1 MNHDTVLCMNKNSEQ
16 PLNFILIANPENR
29 RVGFLQQAL
38 THFNLP
44 PATVIDYADLISGK
58 QTLEQFNAPNTIIRF
73 DSPEKNFD
81 IDQAIIA
88 AGFNVSDNGQHQR
101 ISPGEAMELE
111 FDKGRILY
119 PRQWYLGWRYLL
131 QKWESQ
137 LTPLLGNFMNHP
149 QDIAVMFDKPA
160 CHERFSH
167 HNIPVPRSLGKIHNY
182 EHLREQMQIQGIE
195 RVFVKLSHGS
205 AASGVVAYRANSRFE
220 SAITTVER
228 VRENGETL
236 LYNSRK
242 ISHYTRREEIADTI
256 NILTAEGVQVEEWL
270 PKAHLQGCG
279 FDVRVVVINGEA
291 QHIVVRLGKSPMTNL
306 HLGNERGDTE
316 EFLAK
321 VGAENWEM
329 MKRTCEQAAALFPN
343 SLYCGVDLLIL
354 PDWKNH
360 AILEINAF
368 GDLLPGILWNGMDTY
383 TSETKAILAR

>member
-1 MNHDTVLCMNKNSEQ
+1 M
-16 PLNFILIANPENR
+16 LNFILIANPENR

-44 PATVIDYADLISGK
+44 PVTVVDYADLISGK
-58 QTLEQFNAPNTIIRF
+58 QTLEQFNTPNTIIRF

-81 IDQAIIA
+81 VDKAIIA
-88 AGFNVSDNGQHQR
+88 EGSREIFSTSNHQR
-101 ISPGEAMELE
+101 ISAEAATKLE
-111 FDKGRILY
+111 FDKGLILY

-131 QKWESQ
+131 QKWETQ
-137 LTPLLGNFMNHP
+137 LTPLLTNGEFMNHP

-160 CHERFSH
+160 CHERFSR

-182 EHLREQMQIQGIE
+182 QHLREQMQIQGIE

-205 AASGVVAYRANSRFE
+205 AASGVVAYRTNSRFE

-228 VRENGETL
+228 VRENGQTL

-242 ISHYTRREEIADTI
+242 IRHYTHREEVADII

-306 HLGNERGDTE
+306 HLGNERGNSE

-321 VGAENWEM
+321 VGGENWEV
-329 MKRTCEQAAALFPN
+329 MKRTCEQAAGLFPN
-343 SLYCGVDLLIL
+343 SLSDFPHFIV
-354 PDWKNH
+354 
-360 AILEINAF
+360 
-368 GDLLPGILWNGMDTY
+368 
-383 TSETKAILAR
+383 

>member
-1 MNHDTVLCMNKNSEQ
+1 M
-16 PLNFILIANPENR
+16 LNFILIANSENR

-44 PATVIDYADLISGK
+44 PATVVDYADLISGK

-81 IDQAIIA
+81 IDKAIIA
-88 AGFNVSDNGQHQR
+88 AGFNVSDNGEHQR
-101 ISPGEAMELE
+101 ITPGEAMKLE

-131 QKWESQ
+131 QTWETQ
-137 LTPLLGNFMNHP
+137 LTLFQGYFMNHP

-160 CHERFSH
+160 CHARFSAY
-167 HNIPVPRSLGKIHNY
+167 NIPVPRSLGKIHNY
-182 EHLREQMQIQGIE
+182 EHLREQMQTQGIE

-205 AASGVVAYRANSRFE
+205 AASGVIAYRANSRFE

-242 ISHYTRREEIADTI
+242 IRHYTHREEIADII

-270 PKAHLQGCG
+270 PKAYLQGCG
-279 FDVRVVVINGEA
+279 FDVRVVVINGET

-329 MKRTCEQAAALFPN
+329 MKRTCEQAASLFPN

-354 PDWKNH
+354 PDWKTH

-383 TSETKAILAR
+383 TSEIKAILEK